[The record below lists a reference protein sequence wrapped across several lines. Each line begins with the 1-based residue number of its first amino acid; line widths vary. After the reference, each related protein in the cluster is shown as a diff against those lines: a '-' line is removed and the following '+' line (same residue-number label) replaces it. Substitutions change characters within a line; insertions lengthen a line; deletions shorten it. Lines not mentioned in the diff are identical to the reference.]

1 MSTKAFVLLLFGVLV
16 FGGGLGGSLVAG
28 LTVGK
33 GQEAEAAPIVVPTLP
48 APSSAAARPSAAPE
62 TDGVD
67 LSNLR
72 ERAQSGELSQ
82 DELTTLREQFQ
93 SQFGAGGTG
102 GGGGFGGTG
111 GGFGGGGF
119 GGTGGGFGGGG
130 FGGTGGGFGG
140 GGPALTGTI
149 TAVEGN
155 VLTLNTAQGRLE
167 VSVSEDATIR
177 QTTEATIADLTDGI
191 RITVFGQR
199 GDDGV
204 VAATT
209 IQVVPEGADF
219 GAGGGIGGRGGFGGG
234 GRGGF
239 GGGGGSA
246 PSGN

>member
-1 MSTKAFVLLLFGVLV
+1 MSTKAFGALRLV
-16 FGGGLGGSLVAG
+16 FGGGLGGSFVAG

-48 APSSAAARPSAAPE
+48 APSSAAARPSAAPG

-93 SQFGAGGTG
+93 SQFGGAGGTG

-111 GGFGGGGF
+111 GGFGGGS
-119 GGTGGGFGGGG
+119 
-130 FGGTGGGFGG
+130 
-140 GGPALTGTI
+140 PALTGTI
-149 TAVEGN
+149 TTVEGN
-155 VLTLNTAQGRLE
+155 VLTLNTSQGRLE
-167 VSVSEDATIR
+167 VSVGEDATIR

-219 GAGGGIGGRGGFGGG
+219 GAGGGFGGRGGFGGG

-246 PSGN
+246 PSEN